1 MGIYLPGTE
10 ILGWGGLMWGWDS
23 LLLRYPSL
31 IFIYHMWVRDQPILH
46 LCLSSPFGGMWFL
59 LFCSCQTSFNSIYD
73 SSEWWFYILVVIL
86 LWLFEEARHV
96 CLYRHLDWTSPFGLI
111 RAAWSLTY
119 TCFVQGS
126 TRYLGRVY
134 SLHAR
139 DTDFGVSVME
149 ID

>member
-46 LCLSSPFGGMWFL
+46 LCLSSPFGWMWFL

-119 TCFVQGS
+119 IHASFRGQPDIWAEFIVYMLEIQI
-126 TRYLGRVY
+126 LGFQ
-134 SLHAR
+134 SWK
-139 DTDFGVSVME
+139 
-149 ID
+149 